1 MKISFWFK
9 GLLLQ
14 EHCLEILFIDTT
26 RLSEFSPTTIAAF
39 FLEKVHAKPL

>member
-1 MKISFWFK
+1 MKISCWFE

-14 EHCLEILFIDTT
+14 EHCLEILFIDTA

-39 FLEKVHAKPL
+39 CLEKIHAKPL